1 MTFLIP
7 FPAAQVQKALDLL
20 EERSKLGRL
29 LPLGGDGAGVVG
41 AAPGTQH
48 YGKVSEPNE
57 LHSGCIIVL
66 AWMSVAPGQ

>member
-29 LPLGGDGAGVVG
+29 LPLGGGGAGVVG

-48 YGKVSEPNE
+48 YGRVSGSKQ
-57 LHSGCIIVL
+57 L
-66 AWMSVAPGQ
+66 QF